1 MRVAYLVNQ
10 YPKTSHSFIRREIA
24 ALERHGVEVER
35 FTIRKVTEPLPDERD
50 QAEIVKTQVLLD
62 RNKVLTESMLT
73 AAASPAAVASALAEA
88 TTLARAAGT
97 SRSKYVAYLAEAAT
111 LASLLNDSGINHVH
125 AHFGTN
131 SATVALLWSILSG
144 GTYSLTVHGPEE
156 FDSPAALSLG
166 RKVAG
171 SSFTAAISDYCRSQ
185 LCRWTAYEHWDKIV
199 KVRCAVDGSYLATP
213 PSPVPEKQR
222 FLFIGRL
229 CEQKAPMLLLEA
241 AIELLQTRSF
251 ELAFVGDGEF
261 RDMMER
267 RIQAAGVSDSVQI
280 LGWRSG
286 GEVRDELERSQVMV
300 LPSFAEGL
308 PVVIMEAL
316 AIGRPVISTTIA
328 GIPELVKHGDNGW
341 LVPPGNVSELVTAM
355 AAALDTPQS
364 TLEMMGKSGRAA
376 VERNHNDDI
385 EAATLIGHFERAM
398 SGRG

>member
-24 ALERHGVEVER
+24 ALERQGVEVER
-35 FTIRKVTEPLPDERD
+35 FTIRRVTEPLPDERD
-50 QAEIVKTQVLLD
+50 QAEIVKTTVLLD

-73 AAASPAAVASALAEA
+73 AVASPAAVASALAEA

-97 SRSKYVAYLAEAAT
+97 SRSKYLAYLAEAAT
-111 LASLLNDSGINHVH
+111 LTSMLNDRRINHVH

-144 GTYSLTVHGPEE
+144 GTYSLTIHGPEE

-166 RKVAG
+166 RKVSG
-171 SSFTAAISDYCRSQ
+171 SAFTAAISDYCRSQ
-185 LCRWTAYEHWDKIV
+185 LCRWTDYAHWDKIV

-213 PSPVPEKQR
+213 PSPLPDRQR

-229 CEQKAPMLLLEA
+229 TEQKAPMLLLEA
-241 AIELLQTRSF
+241 AIELLKTRSF

-261 RDMMER
+261 RDMMQR
-267 RIQAAGVSDSVQI
+267 RIDAAGASESIRI
-280 LGWRSG
+280 LGWKSG
-286 GEVRDELERSQVMV
+286 GEVRQELERSQVMV

-328 GIPELVKHGDNGW
+328 GIPELVRHGENGW
-341 LVPPGNVSELVTAM
+341 LVAPGNVEALVTAM
-355 AAALDTPQS
+355 AAALDTPVAD
-364 TLEMMGKSGRAA
+364 LETMGKAGREA
-376 VERNHNDDI
+376 VELHHNDDV
-385 EAATLIGHFERAM
+385 EAATLIGHLHRAM
-398 SGRG
+398 NG